1 MFDKAPKNTDLD
13 DEKDAPLR
21 EPFWDKEDL
30 QTGKTVRVDERGNV
44 MLEGE
49 EKERIERGENQR

>member
-1 MFDKAPKNTDLD
+1 MFDKAPKNADLE

-30 QTGKTVRVDERGNV
+30 QTGKTFRTN
-44 MLEGE
+44 
-49 EKERIERGENQR
+49 ERGEVFTKEEEKDRIEGDRDR

>member
-30 QTGKTVRVDERGNV
+30 QTGKTFRTNERGEV
-44 MLEGE
+44 LTKGE
-49 EKERIERGENQR
+49 EKDQIEGDHNR